1 MGDQSIFEKLGMHEQ
16 IADLSPERFD
26 FLTKVFEIVCEIYS
40 IPPSALQERKALAM
54 QIILDNRTIADRG
67 KLLEAA
73 RKAAESYLQKRKKP
87 SLTLVPGT
95 SSSHKKP
102 SA

>member
-1 MGDQSIFEKLGMHEQ
+1 LVDPSTFEKFGMREQ
-16 IADLSPERFD
+16 IVDLSSERLD

-40 IPPSALQERKALAM
+40 IPQGAQEEREALAT

-87 SLTLVPGT
+87 SLTLVSGT
-95 SSSHKKP
+95 LSSHKKP
-102 SA
+102 TS